1 MNNLSKRSRNA
12 AVQEFFHGDPAQ
24 AVPPVYIINLEE
36 RGKGRGGS
44 KRSEALLNCASM
56 EQEFPILK
64 GTVLAERDPARE
76 VLAYHGCKVTW
87 GLAESSTPSLLRLG
101 CP

>member
-1 MNNLSKRSRNA
+1 
-12 AVQEFFHGDPAQ
+12 
-24 AVPPVYIINLEE
+24 
-36 RGKGRGGS
+36 
-44 KRSEALLNCASM
+44 M

-87 GLAESSTPSLLRLG
+87 GLATINTITPTLG